1 MNDSNDCRGCQDNY
15 SLTIRRFV
23 KGYNKSIVLNTVT
36 TKSLDIMG
44 HNLEGIGS
52 NLSTIVSAFE
62 EIRATSETTAGNAER
77 IDKMMDG
84 ILTKNSTTGD
94 GITERVNDVNKAADG
109 AARLS
114 VLFSDLAE
122 KASRIESVTGEIQDV
137 SDRTNI
143 LAINAS
149 IEAARA
155 GSVGKGFRIIANEV
169 RNLAGQT
176 SDFAKTIETTID
188 DFKSVVGEINKEL
201 GGFTSML
208 STFRESFHSILEG
221 FQDNARSVDETGKF
235 LNQISG
241 SIREE
246 TIALTDGLR
255 SLESISTSLNDT
267 QVVFDALLKTYG
279 SLDKILDREG
289 LR

>member
-1 MNDSNDCRGCQDNY
+1 MNDGNDCRGCQDNY

-36 TKSLDIMG
+36 TKSLGIIG

-62 EIRATSETTAGNAER
+62 EIRATSETTAGNADR
-77 IDKMMDG
+77 IDSMMDG
-84 ILTKNSTTGD
+84 ILTKNSATGD
-94 GITERVNDVNKAADG
+94 GITERVADVNKAADG

-114 VLFSDLAE
+114 VLFADLAE

-155 GSVGKGFRIIANEV
+155 GTVGKGFRIIANEV

-201 GGFTSML
+201 SGFTGML
-208 STFRESFHSILEG
+208 GTFRESFNTILEN

-241 SIREE
+241 SIHEE

-255 SLESISTSLNDT
+255 SLESISTSLKDT
-267 QVVFDALLKTYG
+267 QVVFGALLKTYG
-279 SLDKILDREG
+279 SLDRILDKEG
-289 LR
+289 SR

>member
-1 MNDSNDCRGCQDNY
+1 MNDGNDCRGCQDNY

-23 KGYNKSIVLNTVT
+23 KGYNKSIVLHTVT
-36 TKSLDIMG
+36 TKSLGIIG

-52 NLSTIVSAFE
+52 NLSTIVSSFE
-62 EIRATSETTAGNAER
+62 EIRATSETTAGNADR
-77 IDKMMDG
+77 IDSMMDG
-84 ILTKNSTTGD
+84 ILTKNSATGD
-94 GITERVNDVNKAADG
+94 GITERVADVNKAADG

-114 VLFSDLAE
+114 VLFTDLTE

-155 GSVGKGFRIIANEV
+155 GTVGKGFRIIANEV

-201 GGFTSML
+201 SGFTGML
-208 STFRESFHSILEG
+208 STFRESFHTILEG

-241 SIREE
+241 SIHEE

-255 SLESISTSLNDT
+255 SLESISTSLKDT

-279 SLDKILDREG
+279 SLDRILDKEG
-289 LR
+289 SR

>member
-1 MNDSNDCRGCQDNY
+1 MNDGNDYRECHDNY

-36 TKSLDIMG
+36 TKSLGIIG

-62 EIRATSETTAGNAER
+62 EIRATSETTAGNADR
-77 IDKMMDG
+77 IDHMMDG
-84 ILTKNSTTGD
+84 ILSKNSVTGD
-94 GITERVNDVNKAADG
+94 GITERVADVNKAADG

-114 VLFSDLAE
+114 VLFADLAE

-155 GSVGKGFRIIANEV
+155 GTVGKGFRIIANEV

-188 DFKSVVGEINKEL
+188 DFKSVVGEINEEL
-201 GGFTSML
+201 RGFTGML
-208 STFRESFHSILEG
+208 STFRESFNTILEG

-241 SIREE
+241 SIHEE
-246 TIALTDGLR
+246 TTALTDGLR
-255 SLESISTSLNDT
+255 SLESISTSLKDT

-279 SLDKILDREG
+279 SLDKILDKEG
-289 LR
+289 QR